1 MSKTGL
7 STVDLEKG
15 QAATAEASLRPVV
28 EELRSE
34 KDSADEAAARVLLVR
49 ALAAQNKLP
58 EAQKEMSAAM
68 ALIMNA
74 SQRNVRYSAWTTSAR
89 LRASLGGASNVS
101 QAIGILEKTAREA
114 SQAGMPGF
122 ELEARLAMGQIEQ
135 AQGNAARGRT
145 ELSAVEKDAAAK
157 GFLLIAQKAAK

>member
-1 MSKTGL
+1 MSG
-7 STVDLEKG
+7 G
-15 QAATAEASLRPVV
+15 
-28 EELRSE
+28 
-34 KDSADEAAARVLLVR
+34 ARVAGA

-122 ELEARLAMGQIEQ
+122 ELEASWRWDRLSRLKETRHADGP
-135 AQGNAARGRT
+135 N
-145 ELSAVEKDAAAK
+145 
-157 GFLLIAQKAAK
+157 